1 MFSCKFCKKEY
12 ANLSSLNLHKK
23 TAKFCLKIQE
33 NLSVNNINVI
43 TSVKNNHKCS
53 YCDNEFKLK
62 YNFEAHIKTC
72 KSRKDYIDNKSQ
84 EEMSILKNNNKILTD
99 QLTKTKE
106 EFKNST
112 NILKNDNKNLED
124 QLSKLREDY
133 KALVTI
139 NAQTKN
145 KVKIDNS
152 YNINFNEAFQKL
164 PPFNKENILKALKEN
179 ISASSIKSEDYFLS
193 GVVKSIKDYTIVT
206 DPSRGK
212 AYIKNDDGNKEKTH
226 TEKIVRNALGF
237 YKDDGHQL
245 CEDTRH
251 NVPDNELYTSENIKI
266 SGNMGNIQGCLNTSD
281 KDMINH
287 LTIKGGN
294 MLSKEGKL
302 IVKNDTAVV
311 PGTTWSF
318 ENEMISEE

>member
-1 MFSCKFCKKEY
+1 MLSCKFCKNEY
-12 ANLSSLNLHKK
+12 KSISSLNCHIK
-23 TAKFCLKIQE
+23 TAKFCITLQKE
-33 NLSVNNINVI
+33 LSVNNTNTI
-43 TSVKNNHKCS
+43 TSAKKIKVCTFCNKDFS
-53 YCDNEFKLK
+53 LK
-62 YNFEAHIKTC
+62 SHFDTHVKTC
-72 KSRKDYIDNKSQ
+72 KSRKEYIENKSQ
-84 EEMSILKNNNKILTD
+84 EEKTILKNNNKILTD
-99 QLTKTKE
+99 Q
-106 EFKNST
+106 T
-112 NILKNDNKNLED
+112 NILKNDNKHLVDQLSQITD

-311 PGTTWSF
+311 PGTTWLF
-318 ENEMISEE
+318 ENDTISEE

>member
-1 MFSCKFCKKEY
+1 M
-12 ANLSSLNLHKK
+12 
-23 TAKFCLKIQE
+23 
-33 NLSVNNINVI
+33 
-43 TSVKNNHKCS
+43 
-53 YCDNEFKLK
+53 
-62 YNFEAHIKTC
+62 
-72 KSRKDYIDNKSQ
+72 
-84 EEMSILKNNNKILTD
+84 
-99 QLTKTKE
+99 
-106 EFKNST
+106 
-112 NILKNDNKNLED
+112 
-124 QLSKLREDY
+124 
-133 KALVTI
+133 
-139 NAQTKN
+139 
-145 KVKIDNS
+145 
-152 YNINFNEAFQKL
+152 
-164 PPFNKENILKALKEN
+164 KEN

-302 IVKNDTAVV
+302 IVKNDT
-311 PGTTWSF
+311 GLF
-318 ENEMISEE
+318 ENDTAHAEN